1 MENSDL
7 SDRIT
12 HYEEEGRHW
21 IPARRGNRPGMTQPE
36 DFVNDISDS
45 LEELETDSAPIIG
58 ADVQTS
64 AVPEIDRRVIFLS
77 ITLHPASDLP
87 NNHVININT

>member
-12 HYEEEGRHW
+12 HYKEERRHW
-21 IPARRGNRPGMTQPE
+21 IPARRGNRTGMAEPE
-36 DFVNDISDS
+36 DVVNDISDS

-58 ADVQTS
+58 ADVQMS
-64 AVPEIDRRVIFLS
+64 ADPEIDRRVIY
-77 ITLHPASDLP
+77 
-87 NNHVININT
+87 